1 MAVKVI
7 DLREVTAEFRD
18 KFLPREIESWK
29 RVRHVNICA
38 LYQEFQSKD
47 YQFLIM
53 ELADY
58 GDMVC
63 TLNPYIR
70 TNQV

>member
-7 DLREVTAEFRD
+7 DLSTVTPEFRD

-29 RVRHVNICA
+29 RVRHVNICS

-53 ELADY
+53 ELADH
-58 GDMVC
+58 GDMV
-63 TLNPYIR
+63 R
-70 TNQV
+70 M